1 MTTKIW
7 NRHTLSIG
15 IEIICMVGQCNN
27 DLKLVKDISDFGENF
42 RKSNDGYF
50 LEVDVQYPD
59 LPFLSE

>member
-1 MTTKIW
+1 
-7 NRHTLSIG
+7 
-15 IEIICMVGQCNN
+15 MVGQCNN